1 MCQERSFAVR
11 EWRKFYEKKPHLK
24 WDMGKIS
31 TRGNGRN
38 YAGWKI
44 HMCSGIGDWKI
55 KHMCKDLWVIQVG
68 FSEGRLVEWEKAKT

>member
-1 MCQERSFAVR
+1 
-11 EWRKFYEKKPHLK
+11 
-24 WDMGKIS
+24 MGKIS

-68 FSEGRLVEWEKAKT
+68 FSEGRLVERDKAKT